1 MSKYALE
8 MKAHLDGGISKLQA
22 AKESLGGGQQEAAA
36 SCAAEA
42 AFHTGSLL
50 LLDEELAP
58 EELGDVITLIQEL
71 FVNRRRLTKEQG
83 GNLSWLFALR
93 NAEAGGKT
101 MPVSSEEARKA
112 VEIAESFFD
121 AAKVI
126 LEARRC

>member
-1 MSKYALE
+1 MRKYAVE
-8 MKAHLDGGISKLQA
+8 MKAHLDGAISNLRA
-22 AKESLGGGQQEAAA
+22 AKESLEGGQQEAMASRAA
-36 SCAAEA
+36 KA

-93 NAEAGGKT
+93 NAEDGGKT
-101 MPVSSEEARKA
+101 IPVSSEEARKA

-126 LEARRC
+126 LEARRG

>member
-1 MSKYALE
+1 MSEYAVE
-8 MKAHLDGGISKLQA
+8 MKAHLDGAISNLQA
-22 AKESLGGGQQEAAA
+22 AKESLKVGQQEAAA
-36 SCAAEA
+36 SCAAKA

-50 LLDEELAP
+50 LLEEELAP

-71 FVNRRRLTKEQG
+71 FVDRRRLTKEQG

-93 NAEAGGKT
+93 NAEDGGKT

-126 LEARRC
+126 LEARRG

>member
-1 MSKYALE
+1 MSKYAVE
-8 MKAHLDGGISKLQA
+8 MKAHLDGAISNLQA
-22 AKESLGGGQQEAAA
+22 AKESLGGGHYEAAA
-36 SCAAEA
+36 SRAAEA
-42 AFHTGSLL
+42 AFHSGSLL

-126 LEARRC
+126 LEARRG